1 MKRLMSVIACLLA
14 SIFIFASCAS
24 SDPSKEEKVYLQD
37 SEITQLFTDPDAYKG
52 KYVKLVGKVSGE
64 VDKSGDTTCFQAYYD
79 FENYNYTYLVY
90 TNQAE
95 AFKDGDYVIVDGRID
110 GDFDGET
117 VIGTELHCPMIKDAS
132 VTKSD
137 YLTVAVP
144 TLKEITP
151 NVSQEQKGFKIT
163 LNKVEY
169 AEKETRMYFSATNST
184 SQTISFGAYDIKL
197 LMEGQQIARDDNSDT
212 IYNAN
217 LTELPYEVSAG
228 ATAEGVAIFPA
239 IKQDT
244 NFQVLISDIFSDD
257 YEVDYSN
264 MTLDV
269 IATSNEAAPASNGST
284 GKLETMQTEIDGIIT
299 SDFKGKGYSVK
310 VSGTEEK
317 PVVEITLVNSSL
329 ENEASYQGIMEYL
342 ATKIKEK
349 GYGTGY
355 MRVSFLSEED
365 WTRAIGTIND
375 VSAYAGTQDIVIDK
389 K

>member
-1 MKRLMSVIACLLA
+1 MKKVMSIFACLLVA
-14 SIFIFASCAS
+14 VFVLASCS
-24 SDPSKEEKVYLQD
+24 SNTKNEEKVYLQD
-37 SEITQLFTDPDAYKG
+37 SEITQLFTDPNAFKG

-64 VDKSGDTTCFQAYYD
+64 VEKAGDTTCFQAYYD

-90 TNQAE
+90 TAQGE
-95 AFKDGDYVIVDGRID
+95 TFKDGDYIIVDGRID

-117 VIGTELHCPMIKDAS
+117 VIGTELHCPMIKDAT
-132 VTKSD
+132 VTKAD

-144 TLKEITP
+144 TLKEIKP

-163 LNKVEY
+163 LDKVEY

-184 SQTISFGAYDIKL
+184 AQNISFGRYDMKL
-197 LMEGQQIARDDNSDT
+197 LMEGKQIEVDDSSDT

-217 LTELPYEVSAG
+217 LTELPYEVSPG
-228 ATAEGVAIFPA
+228 ATAEGVVVFPA
-239 IKQDT
+239 IKQDA
-244 NFQVLISDIFSDD
+244 NFQVLIPDVFSDD
-257 YEVDYSN
+257 YEVDYED
-264 MTLDV
+264 MKLDV
-269 IATSNEAAPASNGST
+269 VAATAEASPTGNA
-284 GKLETMQTEIDGIIT
+284 GKLETMQNEIDGIIT

-310 VSGTEEK
+310 VSGPEEK

-329 ENEASYQGIMEYL
+329 ENDSSYPGIMEYL

-355 MRVSFLSEED
+355 LRVSFVSEED
-365 WTRAIGTIND
+365 WTRAIGTVND
-375 VSAYAGTQDIVIDK
+375 VSAYSGTQDIIIDK